1 MTPEERIARL
11 EAQIER
17 LEQREAELRKQ
28 VAAAQLDQ
36 WYARIEDLEVQA
48 HLGAMETSDKVKEL
62 LEQTRHRWQDAK
74 TQMMK
79 PTEVA
84 GDVVDSVRK
93 GLEDLFGDVRKAIVE
108 ARDKARR

>member
-1 MTPEERIARL
+1 M

-17 LEQREAELRKQ
+17 LEQREAELRTQ

-48 HLGAMETSDKVKEL
+48 HLGAMETSDKVKDL
-62 LEQTRHRWQDAK
+62 LDQTRSRWQDAK
-74 TQMMK
+74 AQMTK

-84 GDVVDSVRK
+84 GDVLDSVRK
-93 GLEDLFGDVRKAIVE
+93 GLEDLFSDVRKAIVD

>member
-1 MTPEERIARL
+1 M
-11 EAQIER
+11 
-17 LEQREAELRKQ
+17 
-28 VAAAQLDQ
+28 AAAQLDQ

-74 TQMMK
+74 TQMLK

-93 GLEDLFGDVRKAIVE
+93 GLEDLFTDVRKAIVE